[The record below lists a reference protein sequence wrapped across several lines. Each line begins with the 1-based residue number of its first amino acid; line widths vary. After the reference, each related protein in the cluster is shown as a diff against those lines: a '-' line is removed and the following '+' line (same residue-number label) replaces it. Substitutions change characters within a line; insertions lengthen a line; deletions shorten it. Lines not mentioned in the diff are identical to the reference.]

1 MADAWHGVE
10 QYVRGWGGVVLPWE
24 QVVRM
29 RFDLV
34 LAASFQE
41 VHRVSGPVL
50 VSPHGVGMVKS
61 RLSPWDGVQEGVRAV
76 SGLGRELLVRD
87 GRVVPAGV
95 LLTHDAELER
105 LREVCP
111 EAVPTAVV
119 VGDPCYDRLV
129 ASLPFRARYRHA
141 LGVLEG
147 RTLVVVSSTW
157 SRHSLLGGE
166 PEFFAR
172 VAAELPADRY
182 RVVTALH
189 PNIWSLHGSWQV
201 RSWLADY
208 LDAGHALL
216 PPEEGWRAAV
226 VAADAVIG
234 DHGSVTVY
242 AAALGVPV
250 VMSSASARDEA
261 SGSLTARLRGLSP
274 RLDDARPVDLQVREA
289 IAAHDL
295 ERYSWVAGRVTSR
308 PGRAA
313 ALVRRRIYSLL
324 RLEEPERRT
333 PVSGPVPLPVPM
345 AGWNDGVDEA
355 C

>member
-1 MADAWHGVE
+1 MSDAWHGVE
-10 QYVRGWGGVVLPWE
+10 EYVRGWGGVVLPWE

-29 RFDLV
+29 RFDLA

-41 VHRVSGPVL
+41 IHRVPAPVL

-61 RLSPWDGVQEGVRAV
+61 RLSPWDGVQEGVRAA
-76 SGLGRELLVRD
+76 SGLDRELLVRD
-87 GRVVPAGV
+87 GRVVPAAV
-95 LLTHDAELER
+95 LLTHDAELDR

-111 EAVPTAVV
+111 EAVPRAAV

-141 LGVLEG
+141 LGVRGG

-172 VAAELPADRY
+172 VAAELPADRF

-250 VMSSASARDEA
+250 LMNSASVHDE
-261 SGSLTARLRGLSP
+261 SPGSLTALLRDLSH
-274 RLDDARPVDLQVREA
+274 RLDGTRPVDRQVCDA
-289 IAAHDL
+289 IAAHQPD
-295 ERYSWVAGRVTSR
+295 RYAGVAARITSQ
-308 PGRAA
+308 PDQAA
-313 ALVRRRIYSLL
+313 TLVRRTIYSLL
-324 RLEEPERRT
+324 RMEEPEWKA
-333 PVSGPVPLPVPM
+333 PVSGPVPLPVPITR
-345 AGWNDGVDEA
+345 WNDGLDQA